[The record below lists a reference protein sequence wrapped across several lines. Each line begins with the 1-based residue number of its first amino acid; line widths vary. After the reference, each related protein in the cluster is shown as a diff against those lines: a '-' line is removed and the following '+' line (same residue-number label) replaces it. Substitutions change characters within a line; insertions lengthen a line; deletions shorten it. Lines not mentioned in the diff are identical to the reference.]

1 MNETRPHVVPTDPG
15 TKWVKDPSPAID
27 VPPDEETA
35 PAPDGLWPPQGR
47 RTGLHS
53 CVAPTVVEIPGS
65 GYRMYYTHVSPRP
78 GCPQG
83 ANDYGN
89 ATSRILSA
97 TSVDGAD
104 WNPEPGVRL
113 SPQQGGAGE
122 YRVVAPEVVP
132 IPDGSG
138 RWRMYY
144 ECCPGTQAEAST
156 IRSAVSADGLKW
168 TVESGDRL
176 SGSSGSFNAPRVLA
190 LDDGRCRMYCSDQ
203 VEGIVSAISGDDG
216 YNFTLEAGRR
226 IVRELPYEAH
236 VAYAP
241 EVLRIEG
248 GGYRMYYAGY
258 RDPTY
263 TCILTAV
270 SDDGLTWHKGSE
282 PVILPSGPYDS
293 AKCSEMA
300 VIRLPQVGGQPPR
313 YRMFWEGCDGTGPD
327 KRGVWRVVSATSAND
342 DE

>member
-1 MNETRPHVVPTDPG
+1 M
-15 TKWVKDPSPAID
+15 
-27 VPPDEETA
+27 
-35 PAPDGLWPPQGR
+35 
-47 RTGLHS
+47 
-53 CVAPTVVEIPGS
+53 APTVVEIPGN

-156 IRSAVSADGLKW
+156 IRSAVSADRLKW

-176 SGSSGSFNAPRVLA
+176 TGSGGSFNAPRVLA

-203 VEGIVSAISGDDG
+203 VEGIVSAISEDDG

-258 RDPTY
+258 ADPARAY
-263 TCILTAV
+263 VLSAA
-270 SDDGLTWHKGSE
+270 SDDGLTWQKHPE
-282 PVILPSGPYDS
+282 PVISPGGPFDRI
-293 AKCSEMA
+293 KCSEMGLA
-300 VIRLPQVGGQPPR
+300 TLPGSAGYRLF
-313 YRMFWEGCDGTGPD
+313 YEACDGTTARH
-327 KRGVWRVVSATSAND
+327 RGVWRILSASA
-342 DE
+342 

>member
-53 CVAPTVVEIPGS
+53 CVAPTVVEIPGN

-156 IRSAVSADGLKW
+156 IRSAVSADRLKW

-176 SGSSGSFNAPRVLA
+176 TGSGGSFNAPRVLA

-203 VEGIVSAISGDDG
+203 VEGIVSAISEDDG

-248 GGYRMYYAGY
+248 GGA
-258 RDPTY
+258 
-263 TCILTAV
+263 CIT
-270 SDDGLTWHKGSE
+270 
-282 PVILPSGPYDS
+282 PVTETRP
-293 AKCSEMA
+293 
-300 VIRLPQVGGQPPR
+300 IRA
-313 YRMFWEGCDGTGPD
+313 
-327 KRGVWRVVSATSAND
+327 S
-342 DE
+342 